1 MKKRSKK
8 NSIDGTNLPDSRLVE
23 LLDRCAISVKDIE
36 TNKKSKIKM
45 EKREDK
51 PVQLVQKMNLEHK
64 SLEVSMLEKD
74 DFSDEELESYLSK
87 GEIKAT
93 DKVTIPPK
101 ILFVGDCTIATFG
114 NFSASTGKAKSKK
127 TFNISAM
134 VAAAVT
140 NTTVLNY
147 RACLP
152 EGKRKILYFDTEQSK
167 YHCHNVLERI
177 YKLSGLSVKKD
188 DPRLLFWG
196 LREYTPKLR
205 IALIDYA
212 LRKHQEVGLVIIDG
226 LRDLMYD
233 INNGKE
239 ATDVM
244 TVLMAW
250 TSVYDLHIHT
260 VLHLNKNDN
269 NPRGHIGTE
278 LENKA
283 ETVLIISKNLQNNSI
298 SEVRPMHMRDK
309 EFSTFAFHIDDNK
322 LPVLDNGISVTVVKR
337 REKSLVSLDNEVHQ
351 EILSKAFKNNTPT
364 RYSDLVEMVS
374 RAYEDAGYKRGTN
387 GIKDLLKLLS
397 GKGIIVKQDDA
408 YIYKSE
414 GFVNPS
420 TEESKKV

>member
-1 MKKRSKK
+1 MVLVSRTLVWWSSLTDVPYPSRTSKPTQ
-8 NSIDGTNLPDSRLVE
+8 NS
-23 LLDRCAISVKDIE
+23 
-36 TNKKSKIKM
+36 KSKM
-45 EKREDK
+45 EKRENK
-51 PVQLVQKMNLEHK
+51 PKQSVLQTSLEQQ
-64 SLEVSMLEKD
+64 SLEVSMLDKD
-74 DFSDEELESYLSK
+74 NFSDEELESYLSK

-93 DKVTIPPK
+93 DKVTLPPK
-101 ILFVGDCTIATFG
+101 ILFVGECTIATFG

-127 TFNISAM
+127 TFNISAI
-134 VAAAVT
+134 VAAAIT

-147 RACLP
+147 RGCLP

-177 YKLSGLSVKKD
+177 YKLSGLPFEKD

-212 LRKHQEVGLVIIDG
+212 LRKHQGVGLVIIDG

-322 LPVLDNGISVTVVKR
+322 LPVLDNDISVTVVKR

-351 EILSKAFKNNTPT
+351 EILGKAFKENTPT
-364 RYSDLVEMVS
+364 RYNDLVDMIS
-374 RAYEDAGYKRGTN
+374 RAYEAAGYKRGTN

-397 GKGIIVKQDDA
+397 SKGIIVKQDDE
-408 YIYKSE
+408 YLYKSE
-414 GFVNPS
+414 CFQKPS
-420 TEESKKV
+420 SDDGKQV

>member
-1 MKKRSKK
+1 
-8 NSIDGTNLPDSRLVE
+8 
-23 LLDRCAISVKDIE
+23 
-36 TNKKSKIKM
+36 M

-51 PVQLVQKMNLEHK
+51 PVQLVQKSNLEHK

-351 EILSKAFKNNTPT
+351 EILSKAFKSNSPT

>member
-1 MKKRSKK
+1 
-8 NSIDGTNLPDSRLVE
+8 
-23 LLDRCAISVKDIE
+23 
-36 TNKKSKIKM
+36 M

-51 PVQLVQKMNLEHK
+51 PVQLVQKSNLEQK

-351 EILSKAFKNNTPT
+351 EILSKAFKNNSPT

-408 YIYKSE
+408 YVYKSE

>member
-1 MKKRSKK
+1 
-8 NSIDGTNLPDSRLVE
+8 
-23 LLDRCAISVKDIE
+23 
-36 TNKKSKIKM
+36 M
-45 EKREDK
+45 EKRVNK
-51 PVQLVQKMNLEHK
+51 SGMTVQNTTLEHQ

-74 DFSDEELESYLSK
+74 NFSDEELESYLLK

-101 ILFVGDCTIATFG
+101 ILFVGECTIATFG

-298 SEVRPMHMRDK
+298 SEVKPMHMRDK

-337 REKSLVSLDNEVHQ
+337 KEKSLVSLDNEVHQ
-351 EILSKAFKNNTPT
+351 EILGKVFRDNTPS
-364 RYSDLVEMVS
+364 RYLDLVDMVS
-374 RAYEDAGYKRGTN
+374 RAYERAGYKRGTN
-387 GIKDLLKLLS
+387 GIKDLIKLLS
-397 GKGIIVKQDDA
+397 SKGIIVKQGDE
-408 YIYKSE
+408 YVYKSE
-414 GFVNPS
+414 CFNNP
-420 TEESKKV
+420 TTNANEQV

>member
-1 MKKRSKK
+1 
-8 NSIDGTNLPDSRLVE
+8 
-23 LLDRCAISVKDIE
+23 
-36 TNKKSKIKM
+36 M
-45 EKREDK
+45 EKRDDK
-51 PVQLVQKMNLEHK
+51 PVQIVQRTDHEHK

-351 EILSKAFKNNTPT
+351 EILSKAFKKNSPT

-408 YIYKSE
+408 YVYKSE

>member
-1 MKKRSKK
+1 
-8 NSIDGTNLPDSRLVE
+8 
-23 LLDRCAISVKDIE
+23 
-36 TNKKSKIKM
+36 M
-45 EKREDK
+45 EKRDDK
-51 PVQLVQKMNLEHK
+51 PVQIVQRTDHEHK

-101 ILFVGDCTIATFG
+101 ILFVGDSTIATFG
-114 NFSASTGKAKSKK
+114 NFSASTGKAKCKK

-298 SEVRPMHMRDK
+298 SEVRPMHMKDK

-322 LPVLDNGISVTVVKR
+322 LPVLDNGISVTLVKR

-351 EILSKAFKNNTPT
+351 EILSKAFKKNSPT

-397 GKGIIVKQDDA
+397 GKGIIVKQGDT

-414 GFVNPS
+414 GFTKPNPDVNK
-420 TEESKKV
+420 EV

>member
-1 MKKRSKK
+1 MENK
-8 NSIDGTNLPDSRLVE
+8 N
-23 LLDRCAISVKDIE
+23 
-36 TNKKSKIKM
+36 NKNRQDMSNKQS
-45 EKREDK
+45 
-51 PVQLVQKMNLEHK
+51 EHQ
-64 SLEVSMLEKD
+64 SLEVSMLNKD
-74 DFSDEELESYLSK
+74 SFSDEELESYLSK

-93 DKVTIPPK
+93 DKITVPPQ

-140 NTTVLNY
+140 NSTVLNY

-152 EGKRKILYFDTEQSK
+152 EGKRNILYFDTEQSK
-167 YHCHNVLERI
+167 FHCHSVLERI
-177 YKLSGLSVKKD
+177 YKLSGLSLKED
-188 DPRLLFWG
+188 DPRLMFWG

-205 IALIDYA
+205 IAVIDYA
-212 LRKHQEVGLVIIDG
+212 LRKYDEVGLVIIDG

-250 TSVYDLHIHT
+250 TSVYELHIHT

-283 ETVLIISKNLQNNSI
+283 ETVLIISKNTMNNSV
-298 SEVRPMHMRDK
+298 SEVKPMHMRDK
-309 EFSTFAFHIDDNK
+309 EFTTFAFHIDDNK
-322 LPVLDNGISVTVVKR
+322 LPVLDSSMSVTVVKP

-351 EILSKAFKNNTPT
+351 EILGKVFEENTPT
-364 RYSDLVEMVS
+364 KYNELVDVVAQ
-374 RAYEDAGYKRGTN
+374 AYEAAGYKRGMN
-387 GIKDLLKLLS
+387 GIKGLLKLLTS
-397 GKGIIVKQDDA
+397 KGIIVKEENGYA
-408 YIYKSE
+408 YKSE
-414 GFVNPS
+414 CF
-420 TEESKKV
+420 ESPNTSSEK

>member
-1 MKKRSKK
+1 
-8 NSIDGTNLPDSRLVE
+8 
-23 LLDRCAISVKDIE
+23 
-36 TNKKSKIKM
+36 M

-51 PVQLVQKMNLEHK
+51 PVQLVQKSNLEHK

-351 EILSKAFKNNTPT
+351 EILSKAFKNNSPT

-397 GKGIIVKQDDA
+397 GKGVIVKQDNA

>member
-1 MKKRSKK
+1 
-8 NSIDGTNLPDSRLVE
+8 
-23 LLDRCAISVKDIE
+23 
-36 TNKKSKIKM
+36 M

-51 PVQLVQKMNLEHK
+51 PVQLVQKSNLEHK

-177 YKLSGLSVKKD
+177 YKLSGLPVKKD

-351 EILSKAFKNNTPT
+351 EILSKAFKNNSPT

-397 GKGIIVKQDDA
+397 GKGIIVKQDNA

>member
-1 MKKRSKK
+1 
-8 NSIDGTNLPDSRLVE
+8 
-23 LLDRCAISVKDIE
+23 
-36 TNKKSKIKM
+36 M

-51 PVQLVQKMNLEHK
+51 PVQLVQKSNLEHK

-309 EFSTFAFHIDDNK
+309 EFSTFAFHIDD
-322 LPVLDNGISVTVVKR
+322 ISVTVVKR

>member
-1 MKKRSKK
+1 
-8 NSIDGTNLPDSRLVE
+8 
-23 LLDRCAISVKDIE
+23 
-36 TNKKSKIKM
+36 M

-51 PVQLVQKMNLEHK
+51 PVQLVQKSNLEHK

-212 LRKHQEVGLVIIDG
+212 LRKHQEVGLVIIDV

-309 EFSTFAFHIDDNK
+309 EFSTFAFHIEDNK

-351 EILSKAFKNNTPT
+351 EILSKAFKNNSPT

>member
-1 MKKRSKK
+1 MENK
-8 NSIDGTNLPDSRLVE
+8 
-23 LLDRCAISVKDIE
+23 
-36 TNKKSKIKM
+36 TNKNRQDIP
-45 EKREDK
+45 EK
-51 PVQLVQKMNLEHK
+51 QLEHQ
-64 SLEVSMLEKD
+64 SLEVSMLNKD
-74 DFSDEELESYLSK
+74 SFSDEELESYLSK

-93 DKVTIPPK
+93 DKITVPPK

-140 NTTVLNY
+140 NSTVLNY

-152 EGKRKILYFDTEQSK
+152 EGKRNILYFDTEQSK
-167 YHCHNVLERI
+167 FHCHSVLERI
-177 YKLSGLSVKKD
+177 YKLSGLSLQED
-188 DPRLLFWG
+188 DPRLMFWG

-205 IALIDYA
+205 IAVIDYA
-212 LRKHQEVGLVIIDG
+212 LRKYDEVGLVIIDG

-250 TSVYDLHIHT
+250 TSVYELHIHT

-283 ETVLIISKNLQNNSI
+283 ETVLIISKNTMNNSV
-298 SEVRPMHMRDK
+298 SEVKPMHMRDK
-309 EFSTFAFHIDDNK
+309 EFTTFAFHIDDNK
-322 LPVLDNGISVTVVKR
+322 LPVLDSSISVTVVKS

-351 EILSKAFKNNTPT
+351 EILGKVFEENTPT
-364 RYSDLVEMVS
+364 KYNELVDVVAQ
-374 RAYEDAGYKRGTN
+374 AYEAAGYKRGMN
-387 GIKDLLKLLS
+387 GIKGLLKLVMS
-397 GKGIIVKQDDA
+397 KGIIVKEENG
-408 YIYKSE
+408 YTYKSE
-414 GFVNPS
+414 CFENPNTNS
-420 TEESKKV
+420 GK

>member
-1 MKKRSKK
+1 MENK
-8 NSIDGTNLPDSRLVE
+8 N
-23 LLDRCAISVKDIE
+23 
-36 TNKKSKIKM
+36 NKNRQDMSNKQS
-45 EKREDK
+45 
-51 PVQLVQKMNLEHK
+51 EHQ
-64 SLEVSMLEKD
+64 SLEVSMLNKD
-74 DFSDEELESYLSK
+74 SFSDEELESYLSK

-93 DKVTIPPK
+93 DKITIPPK

-140 NTTVLNY
+140 NSTVLNY

-152 EGKRKILYFDTEQSK
+152 EGKRNILYFDTEQSK
-167 YHCHNVLERI
+167 FHCHSVLERI
-177 YKLSGLSVKKD
+177 YKLSGLSLKED
-188 DPRLLFWG
+188 DPRLMFWG

-205 IALIDYA
+205 IAVIDYA
-212 LRKHQEVGLVIIDG
+212 LRKYDEVGLVIIDG

-250 TSVYDLHIHT
+250 TSVYELHIHT

-283 ETVLIISKNLQNNSI
+283 ETVLIISKNTMNNSV
-298 SEVRPMHMRDK
+298 SEVKPMHMRDK
-309 EFSTFAFHIDDNK
+309 EFTTFAFHIDDNK
-322 LPVLDNGISVTVVKR
+322 LPVLDSSMSVTVVKP

-351 EILSKAFKNNTPT
+351 EILGKLFEENTPT
-364 RYSDLVEMVS
+364 KYNDLVNVVAQ
-374 RAYEDAGYKRGTN
+374 AYEAAGYKRGLN
-387 GIKDLLKLLS
+387 GIKGLIKLLTS
-397 GKGIIVKQDDA
+397 KGIIVKEENGYA
-408 YIYKSE
+408 YKSE
-414 GFVNPS
+414 LFEKP
-420 TEESKKV
+420 EPESEK

>member
-1 MKKRSKK
+1 
-8 NSIDGTNLPDSRLVE
+8 
-23 LLDRCAISVKDIE
+23 
-36 TNKKSKIKM
+36 M

-51 PVQLVQKMNLEHK
+51 PVQLVQKSNLEHK

-351 EILSKAFKNNTPT
+351 EILSKAFKKNSPT

-397 GKGIIVKQDDA
+397 SKGIIVKQGDT

-414 GFVNPS
+414 GFTKPTPDVNK
-420 TEESKKV
+420 EV

>member
-1 MKKRSKK
+1 
-8 NSIDGTNLPDSRLVE
+8 
-23 LLDRCAISVKDIE
+23 
-36 TNKKSKIKM
+36 M

-51 PVQLVQKMNLEHK
+51 PVQLVQKSNLEHK

-127 TFNISAM
+127 TFNISAI

-351 EILSKAFKNNTPT
+351 EILSKAFKNNSPT

>member
-1 MKKRSKK
+1 
-8 NSIDGTNLPDSRLVE
+8 
-23 LLDRCAISVKDIE
+23 
-36 TNKKSKIKM
+36 M
-45 EKREDK
+45 EKRDDK
-51 PVQLVQKMNLEHK
+51 PVQIVQRTDHEHK

-212 LRKHQEVGLVIIDG
+212 LRKHQEVGFVIIDG

-298 SEVRPMHMRDK
+298 SEVRPMHMKDK

-351 EILSKAFKNNTPT
+351 EILSKAFKKNSPT

-397 GKGIIVKQDDA
+397 GKGIIVKQGDT

-414 GFVNPS
+414 GFTKPNPDVYK
-420 TEESKKV
+420 EV

>member
-1 MKKRSKK
+1 
-8 NSIDGTNLPDSRLVE
+8 
-23 LLDRCAISVKDIE
+23 
-36 TNKKSKIKM
+36 M

-51 PVQLVQKMNLEHK
+51 PVQLVQKSNLEHK

-177 YKLSGLSVKKD
+177 YKLSGLSVKND

-351 EILSKAFKNNTPT
+351 EILSKAFKNNSPT

-408 YIYKSE
+408 YIYKSD

>member
-1 MKKRSKK
+1 MENK
-8 NSIDGTNLPDSRLVE
+8 N
-23 LLDRCAISVKDIE
+23 
-36 TNKKSKIKM
+36 NKNRRDMSNK
-45 EKREDK
+45 
-51 PVQLVQKMNLEHK
+51 QLEHQ
-64 SLEVSMLEKD
+64 SLEVSMLNKD
-74 DFSDEELESYLSK
+74 SFSDEELESYLSK

-93 DKVTIPPK
+93 DKITIPPK

-140 NTTVLNY
+140 NSTVLNY

-152 EGKRKILYFDTEQSK
+152 EGKRNILYFDTEQSK
-167 YHCHNVLERI
+167 FHCHSVLERI
-177 YKLSGLSVKKD
+177 YKLSGLSLNED
-188 DPRLLFWG
+188 DPRLMFWG

-205 IALIDYA
+205 IAVIDYA
-212 LRKHQEVGLVIIDG
+212 LRKYDEVGLVIIDG

-250 TSVYDLHIHT
+250 TSVYELHIHT

-283 ETVLIISKNLQNNSI
+283 ETVLIISKNTMNNSV
-298 SEVRPMHMRDK
+298 SEVKPMHMRDK
-309 EFSTFAFHIDDNK
+309 EFTTFAFHIDDNK
-322 LPVLDNGISVTVVKR
+322 LPVLDSSMSVTVVKP

-351 EILSKAFKNNTPT
+351 EILGKVFEENTPT
-364 RYSDLVEMVS
+364 KYNELVDVVAQ
-374 RAYEDAGYKRGTN
+374 AYEVAGYKRGMN
-387 GIKDLLKLLS
+387 GIKGLLKLLT
-397 GKGIIVKQDDA
+397 GKGIIVKEENGYA
-408 YIYKSE
+408 YKSE
-414 GFVNPS
+414 CFENPNKNP
-420 TEESKKV
+420 EK

>member
-1 MKKRSKK
+1 MEQKAKKK
-8 NSIDGTNLPDSRLVE
+8 GQPTQ
-23 LLDRCAISVKDIE
+23 
-36 TNKKSKIKM
+36 
-45 EKREDK
+45 EK
-51 PVQLVQKMNLEHK
+51 QLEQQ
-64 SLEVSMLEKD
+64 SLEVSMLNKD
-74 DFSDEELESYLSK
+74 SFSDEELESYLSK
-87 GEIKAT
+87 GAIRAC
-93 DKVTIPPK
+93 DKITVPPK

-152 EGKRKILYFDTEQSK
+152 EGKRSILYFDTEQSK
-167 YHCHNVLERI
+167 YHCHTVLERI
-177 YKLSGLSVKKD
+177 YKLSGLSLQKD
-188 DPRLLFWG
+188 DPRLMFWG

-205 IALIDYA
+205 IAVIDYA
-212 LRKHQEVGLVIIDG
+212 LRKYEGVGLVIIDG

-283 ETVLIISKNLQNNSI
+283 ETVLIISKNIQNNSI
-298 SEVRPMHMRDK
+298 SEVKPMHMRDK
-309 EFSTFAFHIDDNK
+309 EFTTFAFHIDDNR
-322 LPVLDNGISVTVVKR
+322 LPVLDSSMSVTVVKP
-337 REKSLVSLDNEVHQ
+337 REKSLVSLDNEVHK
-351 EILSKAFKNNTPT
+351 EILCRLFEEHAPSK
-364 RYSDLVEMVS
+364 YSELVELVS
-374 RAYEDAGYKRGTN
+374 QAYEAAGYKRGMN
-387 GIKDLLKLLS
+387 GIKNLIKLLS
-397 GKGIIVKQDDA
+397 SKGIIVKDGNI
-408 YIYKSE
+408 YTYKSE
-414 GFVNPS
+414 CFESPS
-420 TEESKKV
+420 QTLESQV

>member
-1 MKKRSKK
+1 
-8 NSIDGTNLPDSRLVE
+8 
-23 LLDRCAISVKDIE
+23 
-36 TNKKSKIKM
+36 M

-51 PVQLVQKMNLEHK
+51 PVQLVQKSNLEHK

-93 DKVTIPPK
+93 DKVKIPPK

>member
-1 MKKRSKK
+1 
-8 NSIDGTNLPDSRLVE
+8 
-23 LLDRCAISVKDIE
+23 
-36 TNKKSKIKM
+36 M

-51 PVQLVQKMNLEHK
+51 PVQLVQKSNLEHK

-351 EILSKAFKNNTPT
+351 EILSKAFKNNSPT

-387 GIKDLLKLLS
+387 GIKDLLKLFS

-420 TEESKKV
+420 TEEIKKV

>member
-1 MKKRSKK
+1 
-8 NSIDGTNLPDSRLVE
+8 
-23 LLDRCAISVKDIE
+23 
-36 TNKKSKIKM
+36 M

-51 PVQLVQKMNLEHK
+51 PVQLVQKSNLEHK
-64 SLEVSMLEKD
+64 LLEVSMLEKD

-351 EILSKAFKNNTPT
+351 EILSKAFKNNSPT

-374 RAYEDAGYKRGTN
+374 RAYENAGYKRGTN

>member
-1 MKKRSKK
+1 MEQKAKKK
-8 NSIDGTNLPDSRLVE
+8 GQPTQ
-23 LLDRCAISVKDIE
+23 
-36 TNKKSKIKM
+36 
-45 EKREDK
+45 EK
-51 PVQLVQKMNLEHK
+51 QLEQQ
-64 SLEVSMLEKD
+64 SLEVSMLNKD
-74 DFSDEELESYLSK
+74 SFSDEELESYLSK
-87 GEIKAT
+87 GAIRAC
-93 DKVTIPPK
+93 DKITVPPK

-152 EGKRKILYFDTEQSK
+152 EGKRSILYFDTEQSK
-167 YHCHNVLERI
+167 YHCHTVLERI
-177 YKLSGLSVKKD
+177 YKLSGLSLQKD
-188 DPRLLFWG
+188 DPRLMFWG

-205 IALIDYA
+205 IAVIDYA
-212 LRKHQEVGLVIIDG
+212 LRKYEGVGLVIIDG

-250 TSVYDLHIHT
+250 TSVDDLHIHT

-283 ETVLIISKNLQNNSI
+283 ETVLIISKNIQNNSI
-298 SEVRPMHMRDK
+298 SEVKPMHMRDK
-309 EFSTFAFHIDDNK
+309 EFTTFAFHIDDNR
-322 LPVLDNGISVTVVKR
+322 LPVLDSSMSVTVVKP
-337 REKSLVSLDNEVHQ
+337 REKSLVSLDNEVHK
-351 EILSKAFKNNTPT
+351 EILCRLFEEHAPSK
-364 RYSDLVEMVS
+364 YSELVELVS
-374 RAYEDAGYKRGTN
+374 QAYEAAGYKRGMN
-387 GIKDLLKLLS
+387 GIKNLIKLLS
-397 GKGIIVKQDDA
+397 SKGIIAKEGNV
-408 YIYKSE
+408 YTYKSE
-414 GFVNPS
+414 CFESPS
-420 TEESKKV
+420 QTLESQV

>member
-1 MKKRSKK
+1 MENK
-8 NSIDGTNLPDSRLVE
+8 N
-23 LLDRCAISVKDIE
+23 
-36 TNKKSKIKM
+36 NKNRQDMSNKQS
-45 EKREDK
+45 
-51 PVQLVQKMNLEHK
+51 EHQ
-64 SLEVSMLEKD
+64 SLEVSMLNKD
-74 DFSDEELESYLSK
+74 SFSDEELESYLSK

-93 DKVTIPPK
+93 DKITIPPK

-140 NTTVLNY
+140 NSTVLNY

-152 EGKRKILYFDTEQSK
+152 EGKRNILYFDTEQSK
-167 YHCHNVLERI
+167 FHCHSVLERI
-177 YKLSGLSVKKD
+177 YKLSGLSLNED
-188 DPRLLFWG
+188 DPRLMFWG

-205 IALIDYA
+205 IAVIDYA
-212 LRKHQEVGLVIIDG
+212 LRKYDEVGLVIIDG

-250 TSVYDLHIHT
+250 TSVYELHIHT

-283 ETVLIISKNLQNNSI
+283 ETVLIISKNTMNNSV
-298 SEVRPMHMRDK
+298 SEVKPMHMRDK
-309 EFSTFAFHIDDNK
+309 EFTTFAFHIDDNK
-322 LPVLDNGISVTVVKR
+322 LPVLDSSMSVTVVKP

-351 EILSKAFKNNTPT
+351 EILGKVFEENTPT
-364 RYSDLVEMVS
+364 KYNELVDVVAQ
-374 RAYEDAGYKRGTN
+374 AYEVAGYKRGMN
-387 GIKDLLKLLS
+387 GIKGLLKLLT
-397 GKGIIVKQDDA
+397 GKGIIVKEENGYA
-408 YIYKSE
+408 YKSE
-414 GFVNPS
+414 CFENPNTS
-420 TEESKKV
+420 SEK

>member
-1 MKKRSKK
+1 
-8 NSIDGTNLPDSRLVE
+8 
-23 LLDRCAISVKDIE
+23 
-36 TNKKSKIKM
+36 M
-45 EKREDK
+45 EKRDDK
-51 PVQLVQKMNLEHK
+51 PVQIVQRTDHEHK

-177 YKLSGLSVKKD
+177 YRLSGLSVKKD

-298 SEVRPMHMRDK
+298 SEVRPMHMKDK

-351 EILSKAFKNNTPT
+351 EILSKAFKKNSPT

-374 RAYEDAGYKRGTN
+374 LAYEDAGYKRGTN

-397 GKGIIVKQDDA
+397 GKGIIVKQGDT

-414 GFVNPS
+414 GFTKPNPDVN
-420 TEESKKV
+420 KYV

>member
-1 MKKRSKK
+1 
-8 NSIDGTNLPDSRLVE
+8 
-23 LLDRCAISVKDIE
+23 
-36 TNKKSKIKM
+36 M
-45 EKREDK
+45 EKRDDK
-51 PVQLVQKMNLEHK
+51 PVQIVQKTTLEHK

-351 EILSKAFKNNTPT
+351 EILSKAFKKNSPT

-397 GKGIIVKQDDA
+397 GKGIIVKQGDT

-414 GFVNPS
+414 GFTKPTLDV
-420 TEESKKV
+420 SKEV

>member
-1 MKKRSKK
+1 
-8 NSIDGTNLPDSRLVE
+8 
-23 LLDRCAISVKDIE
+23 
-36 TNKKSKIKM
+36 M
-45 EKREDK
+45 EKRDDK
-51 PVQLVQKMNLEHK
+51 PVQIVQRTDHEHK

-298 SEVRPMHMRDK
+298 SEVRPMHMKDK

-351 EILSKAFKNNTPT
+351 EILSKAFKKNSPT

-397 GKGIIVKQDDA
+397 GKGIIVKQGDT

-414 GFVNPS
+414 GFTKPNSDVNK
-420 TEESKKV
+420 EV

>member
-1 MKKRSKK
+1 
-8 NSIDGTNLPDSRLVE
+8 
-23 LLDRCAISVKDIE
+23 
-36 TNKKSKIKM
+36 M
-45 EKREDK
+45 EKRDDK
-51 PVQLVQKMNLEHK
+51 PVQIVQRTDHEHK

-337 REKSLVSLDNEVHQ
+337 REKSLVSLDNEIHQ
-351 EILSKAFKNNTPT
+351 EILSKAFKKNSPT

-374 RAYEDAGYKRGTN
+374 RAYDDAGYKRGTN

-397 GKGIIVKQDDA
+397 GKGIIVKQGDT

-414 GFVNPS
+414 GFTKPNPDVNK
-420 TEESKKV
+420 EV

>member
-1 MKKRSKK
+1 
-8 NSIDGTNLPDSRLVE
+8 
-23 LLDRCAISVKDIE
+23 
-36 TNKKSKIKM
+36 M

-51 PVQLVQKMNLEHK
+51 PVQLVQKSNLEHK

-322 LPVLDNGISVTVVKR
+322 LPVLDNAISVTVVIR

-351 EILSKAFKNNTPT
+351 EILSKAFKNNSPT

>member
-1 MKKRSKK
+1 MENK
-8 NSIDGTNLPDSRLVE
+8 
-23 LLDRCAISVKDIE
+23 
-36 TNKKSKIKM
+36 TNKNRQDIP
-45 EKREDK
+45 EK
-51 PVQLVQKMNLEHK
+51 QLEHQ
-64 SLEVSMLEKD
+64 SLEVSMLNKD
-74 DFSDEELESYLSK
+74 SFSDEELESYLSK

-93 DKVTIPPK
+93 DKITVPPK

-140 NTTVLNY
+140 NSTVLNY

-152 EGKRKILYFDTEQSK
+152 EGKRNILYFDTEQSK
-167 YHCHNVLERI
+167 FHCHCVLERI
-177 YKLSGLSVKKD
+177 YKLSGLSLQED
-188 DPRLLFWG
+188 DPRLMFWG

-205 IALIDYA
+205 IAVIDYA
-212 LRKHQEVGLVIIDG
+212 LRKYDEVGLVIIDG

-250 TSVYDLHIHT
+250 TSVYELHIHT

-283 ETVLIISKNLQNNSI
+283 ETVLIISKNTMNNSV
-298 SEVRPMHMRDK
+298 SEVKPMHMRDK
-309 EFSTFAFHIDDNK
+309 EFTTFAFHIDDNK
-322 LPVLDNGISVTVVKR
+322 LPVLDSSISVTVVKS

-351 EILSKAFKNNTPT
+351 EILGKVFEENTPT
-364 RYSDLVEMVS
+364 KYNELVDVVAQ
-374 RAYEDAGYKRGTN
+374 AYEAAGYKRGMN
-387 GIKDLLKLLS
+387 GIKGLLKILMS
-397 GKGIIVKQDDA
+397 KGIIVKEENG
-408 YIYKSE
+408 YTYKSE
-414 GFVNPS
+414 CFENPNTNS
-420 TEESKKV
+420 EK

>member
-1 MKKRSKK
+1 MENK
-8 NSIDGTNLPDSRLVE
+8 N
-23 LLDRCAISVKDIE
+23 
-36 TNKKSKIKM
+36 NKNRRDMSNK
-45 EKREDK
+45 
-51 PVQLVQKMNLEHK
+51 QLEHQ
-64 SLEVSMLEKD
+64 SLEVSMLNKD
-74 DFSDEELESYLSK
+74 SFSDEELESYLSK

-93 DKVTIPPK
+93 DKITIPPK

-140 NTTVLNY
+140 NSTVLNY

-152 EGKRKILYFDTEQSK
+152 EGKRNILYFDTEQSK
-167 YHCHNVLERI
+167 FHCHSVLERI
-177 YKLSGLSVKKD
+177 YKLSGLSLKED
-188 DPRLLFWG
+188 DPRLMFWG

-205 IALIDYA
+205 IAVIDYA
-212 LRKHQEVGLVIIDG
+212 LRKYDEVGLVIIDG

-250 TSVYDLHIHT
+250 TSVYELHIHT

-283 ETVLIISKNLQNNSI
+283 ETVLIISKNTMNNSV
-298 SEVRPMHMRDK
+298 SEVKPMHMRDK
-309 EFSTFAFHIDDNK
+309 EFTTFAFHIDDNK
-322 LPVLDNGISVTVVKR
+322 LPVLDSSMSVTVVKP

-351 EILSKAFKNNTPT
+351 EILGKLFEDNTPT
-364 RYSDLVEMVS
+364 KYNDLVNVVAQ
-374 RAYEDAGYKRGTN
+374 AYEAAGYKRGLN
-387 GIKDLLKLLS
+387 GIKGLIKLLTS
-397 GKGIIVKQDDA
+397 KGIIVKEENGYA
-408 YIYKSE
+408 YKSE
-414 GFVNPS
+414 LFENPE
-420 TEESKKV
+420 TESEK

>member
-1 MKKRSKK
+1 
-8 NSIDGTNLPDSRLVE
+8 
-23 LLDRCAISVKDIE
+23 
-36 TNKKSKIKM
+36 M
-45 EKREDK
+45 EKRENK
-51 PVQLVQKMNLEHK
+51 SCMPVQNTTLEHQ
-64 SLEVSMLEKD
+64 SLEVSMLDKD
-74 DFSDEELESYLSK
+74 NFSDEELESYLMK

-298 SEVRPMHMRDK
+298 SEVKPMHMRDK

-337 REKSLVSLDNEVHQ
+337 KEKSLVSLDNEVHQ
-351 EILSKAFKNNTPT
+351 EILGKAFRDNTPS
-364 RYSDLVEMVS
+364 RYLDLVDMVS
-374 RAYEDAGYKRGTN
+374 RAYEQAGYKRGTN
-387 GIKDLLKLLS
+387 GIKDLIKLLS
-397 GKGIIVKQDDA
+397 SKGIIVKQGDE
-408 YIYKSE
+408 YVYKSE
-414 GFVNPS
+414 CLRNP
-420 TEESKKV
+420 TTNVDEKV

>member
-1 MKKRSKK
+1 MENK
-8 NSIDGTNLPDSRLVE
+8 N
-23 LLDRCAISVKDIE
+23 
-36 TNKKSKIKM
+36 NKNRRDMSNK
-45 EKREDK
+45 
-51 PVQLVQKMNLEHK
+51 QLEHQ
-64 SLEVSMLEKD
+64 SLEVSMLNKD
-74 DFSDEELESYLSK
+74 SFSDEELESYLSK

-93 DKVTIPPK
+93 DKITIPPK

-140 NTTVLNY
+140 NSTVLNY

-152 EGKRKILYFDTEQSK
+152 EGKRNILYFDTEQSK
-167 YHCHNVLERI
+167 FHCHSVLERI
-177 YKLSGLSVKKD
+177 YKLSGLSLKED
-188 DPRLLFWG
+188 DPRLMFWG

-205 IALIDYA
+205 IAVIDYA
-212 LRKHQEVGLVIIDG
+212 LRKYDEVGLVIIDG

-250 TSVYDLHIHT
+250 TSVYELHIHT

-283 ETVLIISKNLQNNSI
+283 ETVLIISKNTMNNSV
-298 SEVRPMHMRDK
+298 SEVKPMHMRDK
-309 EFSTFAFHIDDNK
+309 EFTTFAFHIDDNK
-322 LPVLDNGISVTVVKR
+322 LPVLDSSMSVTVVKP

-351 EILSKAFKNNTPT
+351 EILSKVFEENPPT
-364 RYSDLVEMVS
+364 KYNELVDVVAQ
-374 RAYEDAGYKRGTN
+374 AYEAAGYKRGMN
-387 GIKDLLKLLS
+387 GIKGLLKLLTS
-397 GKGIIVKQDDA
+397 KGIIVKEENGYA
-408 YIYKSE
+408 YKSE
-414 GFVNPS
+414 CFENPNTS
-420 TEESKKV
+420 SEK

>member
-1 MKKRSKK
+1 MENK
-8 NSIDGTNLPDSRLVE
+8 
-23 LLDRCAISVKDIE
+23 
-36 TNKKSKIKM
+36 TNKNRQDIP
-45 EKREDK
+45 EK
-51 PVQLVQKMNLEHK
+51 QLEHQ
-64 SLEVSMLEKD
+64 SLEVSMLNKD
-74 DFSDEELESYLSK
+74 SFSDEELESYLSK

-93 DKVTIPPK
+93 DKITVPPK

-140 NTTVLNY
+140 NSTVLNY

-152 EGKRKILYFDTEQSK
+152 EGKRNILYFDTEQSK
-167 YHCHNVLERI
+167 FHCHSVLERI
-177 YKLSGLSVKKD
+177 YKLSGLSLQED
-188 DPRLLFWG
+188 DPRLMFWG

-205 IALIDYA
+205 IAVIDYA
-212 LRKHQEVGLVIIDG
+212 LRKYDEVGLVIIDG

-250 TSVYDLHIHT
+250 TSVYELHIHT

-283 ETVLIISKNLQNNSI
+283 ETVLIISKNTMNNSV
-298 SEVRPMHMRDK
+298 SEVKPMHMRDK
-309 EFSTFAFHIDDNK
+309 EFTTFAFHIDDNK
-322 LPVLDNGISVTVVKR
+322 LPVLDSSLSVTVVKP

-351 EILSKAFKNNTPT
+351 EILGKVFEENTPT
-364 RYSDLVEMVS
+364 KYNELVDVVAQ
-374 RAYEDAGYKRGTN
+374 AYEAAGYKRGIN
-387 GIKDLLKLLS
+387 GIKGLLKLLT
-397 GKGIIVKQDDA
+397 GKGIIVKEENGYA
-408 YIYKSE
+408 YKSE
-414 GFVNPS
+414 CFENPNKNS
-420 TEESKKV
+420 EK

>member
-1 MKKRSKK
+1 MENK
-8 NSIDGTNLPDSRLVE
+8 N
-23 LLDRCAISVKDIE
+23 
-36 TNKKSKIKM
+36 NKNRRDMSNK
-45 EKREDK
+45 
-51 PVQLVQKMNLEHK
+51 QLEHQ
-64 SLEVSMLEKD
+64 SLEVSMLNKD
-74 DFSDEELESYLSK
+74 SFSDEELESYLSK

-93 DKVTIPPK
+93 DKITIPPK

-140 NTTVLNY
+140 NSTVLNY

-152 EGKRKILYFDTEQSK
+152 EGKRNILYFDTEQSK
-167 YHCHNVLERI
+167 FHCHSVLERI
-177 YKLSGLSVKKD
+177 YKLSGLSLKED
-188 DPRLLFWG
+188 DPRLMFWG

-205 IALIDYA
+205 IAVIDYA
-212 LRKHQEVGLVIIDG
+212 LRKYDEVGLVIIDG

-250 TSVYDLHIHT
+250 TSVYELHTHT

-283 ETVLIISKNLQNNSI
+283 ETVLIISKNTMNNSV
-298 SEVRPMHMRDK
+298 SEVKPMHMRDK
-309 EFSTFAFHIDDNK
+309 EFTTFAFHIDDNK
-322 LPVLDNGISVTVVKR
+322 LPVLDSSMSVTVVKP

-351 EILSKAFKNNTPT
+351 EILGKLFEENTPT
-364 RYSDLVEMVS
+364 KYNDLVNVVAQ
-374 RAYEDAGYKRGTN
+374 AYEAAGYKRGLN
-387 GIKDLLKLLS
+387 GIKGLIKLLTS
-397 GKGIIVKQDDA
+397 KGIIVKEENGYA
-408 YIYKSE
+408 YKSE
-414 GFVNPS
+414 LFENPE
-420 TEESKKV
+420 TESEK

>member
-1 MKKRSKK
+1 
-8 NSIDGTNLPDSRLVE
+8 
-23 LLDRCAISVKDIE
+23 
-36 TNKKSKIKM
+36 M

-51 PVQLVQKMNLEHK
+51 PVQLVQKSNLEHK

-244 TVLMAW
+244 TVFMAW